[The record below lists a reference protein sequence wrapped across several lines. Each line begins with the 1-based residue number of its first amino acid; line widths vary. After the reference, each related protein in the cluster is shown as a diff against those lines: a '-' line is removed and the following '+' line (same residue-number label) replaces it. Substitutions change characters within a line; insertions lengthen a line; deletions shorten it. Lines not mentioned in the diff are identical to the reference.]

1 MGVKA
6 EHHSICQNA
15 QLSGTRG
22 NDKASAFC
30 AQCTGG
36 WNDGTCGGGA
46 HLVFSVTS
54 SYWRDPA
61 VPDILTWA
69 SVITWMKD
77 ARVNT
82 AGEESVTAE
91 SQR

>member
-1 MGVKA
+1 MRA
-6 EHHSICQNA
+6 EHHSIRQNA

-36 WNDGTCGGGA
+36 WTDGARWGGA
-46 HLVFSVTS
+46 RLLLSVTS
-54 SYWRDPA
+54 SSWRDPA
-61 VPDILTWA
+61 VPSILIWA
-69 SVITWMKD
+69 SIITWMKD
-77 ARVNT
+77 THVNT
-82 AGEESVTAE
+82 VGEECVTAG

>member
-1 MGVKA
+1 MGVRA

-30 AQCTGG
+30 AQGTGA
-36 WNDGTCGGGA
+36 WNDGTCGGRVC
-46 HLVFSVTS
+46 LVLSVTS
-54 SYWRDPA
+54 SSWRDPA
-61 VPDILTWA
+61 VPDILIWA

-77 ARVNT
+77 TRVST
-82 AGEESVTAE
+82 AGEESVMAG
-91 SQR
+91 SQH